1 MKPHKRS
8 KIMCPLL
15 FLIVVTVL
23 LKAPLIKAG
32 QFPASGSVNS
42 EALLKCGYIRRNIA
56 NTLFH
61 PGFVMY
67 LSGQEEKYTVLDER
81 RIRNAVKIWNSLVAD
96 ERKTIRYQSRHF
108 RKLAGLSG
116 SRDNIVSRDD
126 LIILH
131 AWMPGI
137 DIEVVD
143 GKAAETIHPQEMQRL
158 NADGDKAI
166 YRALEIIRHD
176 PVGKRLI
183 AHSASHGITIG
194 AEPLHDHKG
203 YFEYRSN
210 AIVIDPTA
218 ASYIFKINGLVH
230 ELVHASNPDKNNSVF
245 EETLAEIIGMAVQDR
260 ITGVHISCSPY
271 VVFIDRLLDPLYGEY
286 PLRNAIEKHLRQ
298 AGIVIN
304 YGRAA
309 Q

>member
-1 MKPHKRS
+1 MRYLIFTAYFGSIILISSICSAVEFPYREKYPEVEVIELTSLKSGYDKEEFILVDLRS
-8 KIMCPLL
+8 ETEFESIHINGAINLPYGNLKFMDS
-15 FLIVVTVL
+15 L
-23 LKAPLIKAG
+23 LKLSRNNPDKKIAVYDNGIDCIKCYRAAEDALYSMVTGYAFDAG
-32 QFPASGSVNS
+32 IPNWAKNYPASTLVYGKLLLNS
-42 EALLKCGYIRRNIA
+42 ENLINSDKEFNKKC
-56 NTLFH
+56 
-61 PGFVMY
+61 
-67 LSGQEEKYTVLDER
+67 LDFETF
-81 RIRNAVKIWNSLVAD
+81 K
-96 ERKTIRYQSRHF
+96 Q
-108 RKLAGLSG
+108 
-116 SRDNIVSRDD
+116 
-126 LIILH
+126 
-131 AWMPGI
+131 
-137 DIEVVD
+137 
-143 GKAAETIHPQEMQRL
+143 KATE
-158 NADGDKAI
+158 
-166 YRALEIIRHD
+166 
-176 PVGKRLI
+176 
-183 AHSASHGITIG
+183 
-194 AEPLHDHKG
+194 
-203 YFEYRSN
+203 SN